1 MARLAEASAAGYS
14 DNVIDKA
21 KNLNLLG
28 VDYVH
33 VKTADGGDLYL
44 TKFGTPFYE
53 NLKPESW
60 FEPAWFEKNRE
71 RLSGTSTVYRVR
83 TKPVNGLSK
92 ELVVKW
98 CRVGEEVPFDTFTFS
113 KFAEA
118 EFNSPYE
125 EFSLVMEMREDP
137 SHTLMRTHKPLA
149 IFVPAKKM
157 KLWQTG
163 RSQTKIESKKAKFRD
178 VELDIY
184 RQYILIYEWVKGVSA
199 VDAFQ
204 PLIPDMT
211 QRRAELT
218 RLTERGVEEMKKK
231 GFRVLDIK
239 PDHFI
244 VRPQPDGSVMKY
256 RDGRI
261 AYALVDFELLERTP
275 EHEKQ
280 VTAERRA
287 AYLRHQ
293 KDRFAS
299 PPAEKFPAHLR
310 PASVL
315 NVDYVYGQSES
326 TQGQLWVV
334 GRDPALFDYFLPER
348 WRRTPRRQLSKTN
361 QVFHTKTKDNINLV
375 WKVSRVGEKP
385 DFDIA
390 TAQGRRI
397 IEHGYNSPFEEFA
410 IALDL
415 GGKGFPAVY
424 PRAVYMTGQETAAD
438 GVADGSRY
446 DTHRSIRTPD
456 GSPVLRSDH
465 NYITVWGYWNGSDD
479 LLARKDV
486 DYCKGINLQQALDEE
501 RITAGEL
508 QDLMHRAAR
517 ELAAAG
523 FEDLNPEPT
532 HWLLSL
538 TPQNELIRNENGAPA
553 LRMCNFGLVR
563 RILY

>member
-1 MARLAEASAAGYS
+1 M
-14 DNVIDKA
+14 IDKA
-21 KNLNLLG
+21 KTLNLLG
-28 VDYVH
+28 VEYVQ

-60 FEPAWFEKNRE
+60 FEPTWFETHRE
-71 RLSGTSTVYRVR
+71 RLSGTSMVYRVH

-163 RSQTKIESKKAKFRD
+163 RSQSKIESKKAKFRN

-184 RQYILIYEWVKGVSA
+184 RQYILIYEWVKGMSA

-204 PLIPDMT
+204 PMFPDMA
-211 QRRAELT
+211 QRRAELA

-231 GFRVLDIK
+231 GFRVLDVK

-244 VRPQPDGSVMKY
+244 VRPTADGGVMRH

-275 EHEKQ
+275 EHEKK

-287 AYLRHQ
+287 AYLQHQ
-293 KDRFAS
+293 KDRFVS
-299 PPAEKFPAHLR
+299 PPVEKFPVHLR

-315 NVDYVYGQSES
+315 NVDYVYGYSES

-348 WRRTPRRQLSKTN
+348 WRRTQRRELSKTN

-385 DFDIA
+385 DVDTA
-390 TAQGRRI
+390 TEQGRRI
-397 IEHGYNSPFEEFA
+397 VEHGYNSPFEEFA
-410 IALDL
+410 IAIELS
-415 GGKGFPAVY
+415 GKGFPAVY
-424 PRAVYMTGQETAAD
+424 PRAVYMTGQETAVDSYGAD
-438 GVADGSRY
+438 SSRY
-446 DTHRSIRTPD
+446 DTHRNILTPD
-456 GSPVLRSDH
+456 GSPALRPDH

-486 DYCKGINLQQALDEE
+486 EYCKGVNLQQAFNDGL
-501 RITAGEL
+501 ITADEL
-508 QDLMHRAAR
+508 RDLMQRAKK
-517 ELAAAG
+517 ELDAAG
-523 FEDLNPEPT
+523 FEDLNSKRT
-532 HWLLSL
+532 HWLLSVS
-538 TPQNELIRNENGAPA
+538 PQGELIRNENESLA
-553 LRMCNFGLVR
+553 LRMCNFGLVKR
-563 RILY
+563 L

>member
-1 MARLAEASAAGYS
+1 MAWLAGTRARSYS
-14 DNVIDKA
+14 EGVIDHA
-21 KNLNLLG
+21 KTLNLLG
-28 VDYVH
+28 VEYVQ

-53 NLKPESW
+53 YLKPESW
-60 FEPAWFEKNRE
+60 FETAWFETHRE
-71 RLSGTSTVYRVR
+71 RLSGTSMVYRVR

-137 SHTLMRTHKPLA
+137 SNTLMRTHKPFA

-163 RSQTKIESKKAKFRD
+163 RSQSKIESKKAKFRN

-204 PLIPDMT
+204 PMFPDMA

-218 RLTERGVEEMKKK
+218 RLTERGAEEMKKK

-244 VRPQPDGSVMKY
+244 VRPKPNGQVMRY

-275 EHEKQ
+275 EHEQK
-280 VTAERRA
+280 VTSERRA
-287 AYLRHQ
+287 AYLQHQ
-293 KDRFAS
+293 KDRFVS
-299 PPAEKFPAHLR
+299 PPVEKFPVHLR

-326 TQGQLWVV
+326 TQGRLWVV

-348 WRRTPRRQLSKTN
+348 WRRTQRRELSKTN

-385 DFDIA
+385 DVDIA
-390 TAQGRRI
+390 TEPGRRI
-397 IEHGYNSPFEEFA
+397 FEYGYNSPFEEFA
-410 IALDL
+410 YAIELS
-415 GGKGFPAVY
+415 GKGFPAVY
-424 PRAVYMTGQETAAD
+424 PRAVYMTGQETTAD
-438 GVADGSRY
+438 SDISTSSRY
-446 DTHRSIRTPD
+446 VTHRNFLTPD
-456 GSPVLRSDH
+456 GSPVLRPDH

-486 DYCKGINLQQALDEE
+486 EYCKGINLQEALAEG
-501 RITAGEL
+501 RIAE
-508 QDLMHRAAR
+508 R
-517 ELAAAG
+517 ELHELMAHGRQELAHVG

-532 HWLLSL
+532 HWLLSIS
-538 TPQNELIRNENGAPA
+538 PQGDLIRNEDESLA
-553 LRMCNFGLVR
+553 LRLCNFGLVKR
-563 RILY
+563 L

>member
-1 MARLAEASAAGYS
+1 MGRPAARYIPRMIRSRYPENS
-14 DNVIDKA
+14 KT
-21 KNLNLLG
+21 LNLLG
-28 VDYVH
+28 VEYVH
-33 VKTADGGDLYL
+33 VKTTDGGDLYL
-44 TKFGTPFYE
+44 TKFGAPFYD
-53 NLKPESW
+53 NLRPESW

-71 RLSGTSTVYRVR
+71 RLSGTSMVYRVR
-83 TKPVNGLSK
+83 TMPVNGLSK

-98 CRVGEEVPFDTFTFS
+98 CRVGEEVPFDTFTFT

-125 EFSLVMEMREDP
+125 EFSLVMEMRADP
-137 SHTLMRTHKPLA
+137 SHTLVRTHKPLA
-149 IFVPAKKM
+149 IFVPAKKL

-163 RSQTKIESKKAKFRD
+163 RSQTKIEAKKAKFRD

-204 PLIPDMT
+204 PMFPDMA
-211 QRRAELT
+211 QRRAELAQ
-218 RLTERGVEEMKKK
+218 LTESGMEEMKKK

-244 VRPQPDGSVMKY
+244 VRPTPEGGVMRY

-275 EHEKQ
+275 EHEQK

-287 AYLRHQ
+287 TYLRHQ
-293 KDRFAS
+293 KDRFAAPS
-299 PPAEKFPAHLR
+299 SEKFPEHLR
-310 PASVL
+310 PASIL

-326 TQGQLWVV
+326 TQGRLWVV

-348 WRRTPRRQLSKTN
+348 WRRTQRRPLSKTN

-385 DFDIA
+385 DFDPA
-390 TAQGRRI
+390 AEPGRRI
-397 IEHGYNSPFEEFA
+397 LEYGYNSPFEEFA

-415 GGKGFPAVY
+415 SSRGFPAVY
-424 PRAVYMTGQETAAD
+424 PRAVYMTGQESEVGGYVSD
-438 GVADGSRY
+438 NSRY
-446 DTHRSIRTPD
+446 ETHKGILTPD
-456 GSPVLRSDH
+456 GSPILKPDH

-486 DYCKGINLQQALDEE
+486 EYCRGVNLQQAIEDGL
-501 RITAGEL
+501 ITAAEL
-508 QDLMHRAAR
+508 SDLMRRAKQ

-523 FEDLNPEPT
+523 FEDLNPEGT
-532 HWLLSL
+532 HWLLSV
-538 TPQNELIRNENGAPA
+538 TPQNELIRNENGTLA

-563 RILY
+563 RL

>member
-1 MARLAEASAAGYS
+1 MIRSRHPENS
-14 DNVIDKA
+14 KT
-21 KNLNLLG
+21 LNLLG
-28 VDYVH
+28 VEYVQ

-71 RLSGTSTVYRVR
+71 RLSGTSMVYRVR

-137 SHTLMRTHKPLA
+137 SHTLVRTHKPLA

-204 PLIPDMT
+204 PMIPDMT
-211 QRRAELT
+211 ERRSELA

-244 VRPQPDGSVMKY
+244 VRPAPGGDVMRY

-275 EHEKQ
+275 EHEQQ

-293 KDRFAS
+293 KDRFVP
-299 PPAEKFPAHLR
+299 PPAENFPPHLK
-310 PASVL
+310 PASLL

-326 TQGQLWVV
+326 TQGRLWVV

-348 WRRTPRRQLSKTN
+348 WRRTQRRQLSKTN

-385 DFDIA
+385 DFDA
-390 TAQGRRI
+390 ESERGRRI
-397 IEHGYNSPFEEFA
+397 IGHGYNSPFEEFA
-410 IALDL
+410 IALEL
-415 GGKGFPAVY
+415 SAKGFPAVY
-424 PRAVYMTGQETAAD
+424 PRAVYMTGQETTAGGDAFD
-438 GVADGSRY
+438 NSRY
-446 DTHRSIRTPD
+446 ETHKSILTPD
-456 GSPVLRSDH
+456 GSTALTPDH

-486 DYCKGINLQQALDEE
+486 EYCKGVNLQQALDD
-501 RITAGEL
+501 RLITADEFHG
-508 QDLMHRAAR
+508 LMQRAR
-517 ELAAAG
+517 LELAAAG
-523 FEDLNPEPT
+523 FEDLNAEPT

-538 TPQNELIRNENGAPA
+538 TPQNELIRNENGTPA

-563 RILY
+563 RISY

>member
-1 MARLAEASAAGYS
+1 MIRSRHPENS
-14 DNVIDKA
+14 KT
-21 KNLNLLG
+21 LNLLG
-28 VDYVH
+28 VEYVH

-60 FEPAWFEKNRE
+60 FEPAWFEQHRE
-71 RLSGTSTVYRVR
+71 RLSGTSMVYRVR
-83 TKPVNGLSK
+83 TKPVSGFSK

-98 CRVGEEVPFDTFTFS
+98 CRVGEEVPFDTFTFT

-137 SHTLMRTHKPLA
+137 SHTLVRTHKPLA
-149 IFVPAKKM
+149 IFVPAKKL

-163 RSQTKIESKKAKFRD
+163 RSQTKIESKKAKFRN

-199 VDAFQ
+199 VEAFQ
-204 PLIPDMT
+204 PMFPDMA
-211 QRRAELT
+211 RRRTELA
-218 RLTERGVEEMKKK
+218 RLTERGIEEMSRK

-244 VRPQPDGSVMKY
+244 VRPTPTGGVMRY

-275 EHEKQ
+275 EHEQK
-280 VTAERRA
+280 VTSERRA

-293 KDRFAS
+293 KDRFVP
-299 PPAEKFPAHLR
+299 PPAQNFPPHLR
-310 PASVL
+310 PTRVL
-315 NVDYVYGQSES
+315 DVDYVYGQSES
-326 TQGQLWVV
+326 TQGRLWVV

-348 WRRTPRRQLSKTN
+348 WRRTQRRPLSKTN

-385 DFDIA
+385 DVDA
-390 TAQGRRI
+390 ASAEGRRI
-397 IEHGYNSPFEEFA
+397 AGHGYNSPFEEFA
-410 IALDL
+410 IALEL
-415 GGKGFPAVY
+415 GAKGFPAVY
-424 PRAVYMTGQETAAD
+424 PRAVYMTGQETDD
-438 GVADGSRY
+438 GDDNLDNSRY
-446 DTHRSIRTPD
+446 EMHKNILAPD
-456 GSPVLRSDH
+456 GSPVLRPDH